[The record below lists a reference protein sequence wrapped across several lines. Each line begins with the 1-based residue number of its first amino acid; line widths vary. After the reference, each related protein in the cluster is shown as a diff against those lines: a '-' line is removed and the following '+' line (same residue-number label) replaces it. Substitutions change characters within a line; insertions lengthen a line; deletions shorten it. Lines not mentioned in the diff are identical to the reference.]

1 MKYPYSLISALLLI
15 ASCSSPPPKPKKP
28 HLVSVAHPK
37 IEKVPV
43 YLDYIGHITPYVS
56 VEVMAQVSGIL
67 TSQFFTQGQEVK
79 QGELLLVI
87 DPKPYEA
94 ALAKAEAELA
104 QTYANLSYARE
115 TTKRYAPLVQEEFI
129 SQLNYDQYVTNVLTD
144 EAMIK
149 QNQADVE
156 SAKINLN
163 YCYIKAPMDCV
174 TGQLQVKPGNYIDAN
189 SNTNLITLNQIQPI
203 LVDFSVPETDLMMIQ
218 MKRKDKDLKIQVFP
232 DVSHTH
238 SYEGVLTLIDNQVN
252 ENTGSIL
259 MEGTLANEDK
269 LLWPG
274 HFVDVRLVLEE
285 LENAMLV
292 PTSSV
297 FASTSGHYVYIVKSD
312 GTADKKEVKIG
323 QRHGE
328 LTVIY
333 SGLEPS
339 DNVIVS
345 GQLSIYAGMK
355 VTIDTS
361 TPSSGS
367 SL

>member
-1 MKYPYSLISALLLI
+1 MKYSALITLLLI
-15 ASCSSPPPKPKKP
+15 ASCASPPPKVQKP
-28 HLVSVAHPK
+28 PLVSVAQPK
-37 IEKVPV
+37 IGKVPV
-43 YLDYIGHITPYVS
+43 YLEYVGHITPYVS
-56 VEVMAQVSGIL
+56 VEIMAQVSGIL

-87 DPKPYEA
+87 DPRPYEA
-94 ALAKAEAELA
+94 ALAKAEGELA

-115 TTKRYAPLVQEEFI
+115 TTKRFAPLVKEDFI
-129 SQLNYDQYVTNVLTD
+129 SQLNYDQYVTNVLSD

-163 YCYIKAPMDCV
+163 YCFIKAPMDSV
-174 TGQLQVKPGNYIDAN
+174 TGQLQVKPGNYVDVN
-189 SNTNLITLNQIQPI
+189 SNTNLVTLNQIQPI
-203 LVDFSVPETDLMMIQ
+203 LVDFSVPETDLLMIQ
-218 MKRKDKDLKIQVFP
+218 TKRKEKNLKIQVFP
-232 DVSHTH
+232 DVSHSQ

-274 HFVDVRLVLEE
+274 HFVDVRLILDE
-285 LENAMLV
+285 LENAMLI
-292 PTSSV
+292 PTQSVLSS
-297 FASTSGHYVYIVKSD
+297 ASGHYVYIVKAD

-328 LTVIY
+328 VTVIY
-333 SGLEPS
+333 SGLTPT

-345 GQLSIYAGMK
+345 GQLGIYAGMK

-361 TPSSGS
+361 TPTESKS
-367 SL
+367 